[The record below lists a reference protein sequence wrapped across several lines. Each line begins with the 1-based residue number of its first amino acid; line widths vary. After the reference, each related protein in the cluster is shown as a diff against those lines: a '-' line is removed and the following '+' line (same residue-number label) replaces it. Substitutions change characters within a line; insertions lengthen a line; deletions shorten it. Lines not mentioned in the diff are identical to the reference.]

1 MNVHVRLPV
10 VALALLTCL
19 TAHAIPAG
27 AQSST
32 EIIVDNTQAEVVG
45 TWTASTYQKGYYGT
59 NYQFRRAGTGA
70 NVMVWRPR
78 LVVGGDYDVYYRLPS
93 GAADRA
99 PDAPFSIQHAAGV
112 KTIVVDQRPA
122 SLGDW
127 RLLGRFPFVAGS
139 AGFVALS
146 DRAGGTYVIA
156 DAVKFIPTLSANLL
170 HEIVVDNRAASVV
183 GAWSAST
190 TMPHY
195 QGSDYFYRVSGGT
208 GANSV
213 RWTPELPEAGR
224 YFVYYRLPDGAANR
238 APDAPFAVIS
248 DAGTRIVRVDQR
260 QASNGEWQSLGSFVF
275 SAGTSGYVTLSD
287 AATGTYVIADA
298 IKFVRSDHVYTV
310 RVDLPRQTILGLGVE
325 IQSDSIGSGN
335 VGLPEKASGVP
346 HDLTETE
353 RARFYNELLKGFRYV
368 RLAMG
373 LYLRGLTPDRQNIV
387 ERYPGQMNELREM
400 IQQSGIEGAAVEYWS
415 PPPYWKSSDSFI
427 GGSLKRLDDV
437 FLSDFSDAV
446 VRDLDYLTDNGIPV
460 KMFSLQNEP
469 KYSYNKTYS
478 YTPYTNEQY
487 YAAFRH
493 VAPKV
498 RATYPHVLIHNDSQG
513 GQHGIG
519 SALIQADPAA
529 LSYVDAWTWHRIG
542 ADSTEQITNRLMFN
556 SHRFGK
562 PVFNNEF
569 EYLSGGT
576 SVYRMLNTA
585 QSIMN
590 WLTFENSPTWF
601 WLHALKPTY
610 NRESEGY
617 GLGLWRPYDDDDYSK
632 YPHIDKGHFDFIKT
646 NWHAVAGFLKYLP
659 WNSVRLHVDEGV
671 LSANHRIMA
680 WRSPAGKLAVALTN
694 RTSTP
699 YTFDIGLVGSGR
711 RFNGSR
717 YDAAV
722 ANAPL
727 GSVEGTAL
735 RVAVPSYSIEFWVEQ

>member
-1 MNVHVRLPV
+1 MNVHARFNVFAV
-10 VALALLTCL
+10 ALLTCVA
-19 TAHAIPAG
+19 AHATPAR
-27 AQSST
+27 AQTST
-32 EIIVDNTQAEVVG
+32 ETIVDNTQAEIVG
-45 TWTASTYQKGYYGT
+45 AWTPSTYQNGYYGS
-59 NYQFRRAGTGA
+59 NYLFRRSGTGT
-70 NVMVWRPR
+70 NTIVWRPQ
-78 LVVGGDYDVYYRLPS
+78 LTVDGDYDVYYQLPN

-112 KTIVVDQRPA
+112 KTILVDQRPA
-122 SLGDW
+122 LGEW
-127 RLLGRFPFVAGS
+127 RLLGRFRFVAGS
-139 AGFVALS
+139 PGFVSLS
-146 DRAGGTYVIA
+146 DRASGTYVIA
-156 DAVKFIPTLSANLL
+156 DAVKFVLRLSANPLP
-170 HEIVVDNRAASVV
+170 EIVVDNRAASVA
-183 GAWSAST
+183 GAWNAST
-190 TMPHY
+190 KMPHY
-195 QGSDYFYRVSGGT
+195 QGVDYFYCAGGGT
-208 GANSV
+208 GANSI
-213 RWTPELPEAGR
+213 RWTPELPESGR
-224 YFVYYRLPDGAANR
+224 YFVYYRLPDGASDR
-238 APDAPFAVIS
+238 APDAPFAVTS
-248 DAGTRIVRVDQR
+248 TAGTRIVRVDQR
-260 QASNGEWQSLGSFVF
+260 QASNGEWMSLGSFVF

-287 AATGTYVIADA
+287 AASGTYVIADA
-298 IKFVRSDHVYTV
+298 IKFVRTDHVYTV

-346 HDLTETE
+346 HDLTLSE
-353 RARFYNELLKGFRYV
+353 RTRFYNELLKGFRYV

-400 IQQSGIEGAAVEYWS
+400 IQKSGLEGAAVEYWS
-415 PPPYWKSSDSFI
+415 PAPYWKSSDSFI
-427 GGSLKRLDDV
+427 GGSLKRVDDM

-478 YTPYTNEQY
+478 YTPYTDEQY

-498 RATYPHVLIHNDSQG
+498 RAKYPNLLIHNDSQR
-513 GQHGIG
+513 GQNGIG
-519 SALIQADPAA
+519 SALIQADPAT

-542 ADSTEQITNRLMFN
+542 ADSTEQITSRLMFN
-556 SHRFGK
+556 SRTFGK

-610 NRESEGY
+610 NQESEGY
-617 GLGLWRPYDDDDYSK
+617 GLGLWRPHDDNDYSK
-632 YPHIDKGHFDFIKT
+632 YSHIDQGHFDFIKT

-671 LSANHRIMA
+671 MSANHRIMA

-699 YTFDIGLVGSGR
+699 YTFDIGLVGSSR
-711 RFNGSR
+711 RFAGHR
-717 YDAAV
+717 YDAAL

-727 GSVEGTAL
+727 GSTEGTSL
-735 RVAVPSYSIEFWVEQ
+735 RVTVPSYSIEFWMEE